1 CARDR
6 RVESLS
12 WFDVW

>member
-1 CARDR
+1 CVRDR
-6 RVESLS
+6 RVQSLS